1 VLAPLGL
8 YLVAVGALGAT
19 FENLFL
25 FPRTRLLGFGA
36 LPFPALE
43 LTSESL
49 RAWWVPAV
57 LVATGFATA
66 TKLLRGARDAR
77 TRSEVALFVLGALL
91 FSGGLSRPDDTHFA
105 FAAPPVLLLLAELVE
120 EAALAL
126 ASPKRRVAGA
136 AGLAAGVA
144 ALAPWAGIAQFN
156 VSSLASL
163 VPDGYRAL
171 ELPRAGGALVPAE
184 FAPHLEGITR
194 AIQMRVP
201 PDESFWVFPNEA
213 LLYFLADRPQPTR
226 YPLGL
231 FAVTREQRLQLVAE
245 LERTRPRYA
254 VVNRYAS
261 RVDDIPYEVALPE
274 LVHYLT
280 SNYELEEVV
289 GSFALVRR
297 KN

>member
-1 VLAPLGL
+1 
-8 YLVAVGALGAT
+8 
-19 FENLFL
+19 
-25 FPRTRLLGFGA
+25 
-36 LPFPALE
+36 
-43 LTSESL
+43 
-49 RAWWVPAV
+49 
-57 LVATGFATA
+57 
-66 TKLLRGARDAR
+66 
-77 TRSEVALFVLGALL
+77 
-91 FSGGLSRPDDTHFA
+91 
-105 FAAPPVLLLLAELVE
+105 
-120 EAALAL
+120 
-126 ASPKRRVAGA
+126 
-136 AGLAAGVA
+136 
-144 ALAPWAGIAQFN
+144 